1 MTPKD
6 GSAPFAYFSPHLH
19 LLSISFRPQ
28 FLDQVKMIQQSGVH
42 DEKQEVQ
49 YHDANGDDGGSDDD
63 EEDND

>member
-1 MTPKD
+1 M
-6 GSAPFAYFSPHLH
+6 
-19 LLSISFRPQ
+19 
-28 FLDQVKMIQQSGVH
+28 MQQSGVQ